1 MMKICAVL
9 FIIWFT
15 CEVLYMLV
23 IMPRMIKRPRRAP
36 FLGVY
41 YAHRGFHDNRLDA
54 PENSLKA
61 FKRAVQKGYGIELDI
76 QLSKDKIPVVFH
88 DFTLDR
94 MCGIKGKVNEYTF
107 AQLQQFK
114 LGSSEER
121 IPSLAQVLELVDGKV
136 PLIVELK
143 IEWTDLS
150 LCPVADA
157 LLREYKGIYC
167 VESFNPLGLLW
178 YRKHNKRV
186 MRGQLSDAFA
196 KDKNKK
202 LQGILYWA
210 LENLLFNFLT
220 KPDFIAYNYRFY
232 RNKSRAIC
240 RYVYGGL
247 AVAWTIRSQE
257 DLKQRQ
263 EDFDLFIFDSFTPE
277 EKTMNREE
285 KQRIKEKNRITD
297 ERREDKTEASCT
309 NNESVEDKTH
319 AELLEELD
327 EYVWNRDIPDV
338 DQIKTVTHSL
348 YRQSPEEYEL
358 DKEALWKSILVD
370 AGVACAETK
379 NTEASDHAKAASA
392 NANQSETNSSGKK
405 HGIFRHPARVAGI
418 AAAALVMLFVG
429 LNTITYA
436 TDRMNFIQY
445 VGSRDNKNMFRVTGD
460 AQPMSVTSE
469 SEPYYSW
476 SDVPVEYREHLLV
489 PRHIPED
496 MSLYTITAS
505 LTGGGKYL
513 AVRYVDASGKRY
525 LDVNIQ
531 INDKEAVSFQ
541 TVVMPD
547 NCTLTK
553 EQDYNGV
560 KVQFYVNTED
570 DQIATFIKDNC
581 YYNFCG
587 NVTQEEMQL
596 VVEDML
602 RVK

>member
-1 MMKICAVL
+1 MMKIFAVL

-15 CEVLYMLV
+15 CEVLYMLA

-36 FLGVY
+36 FQGVY

-143 IEWTDLS
+143 IDWTDLS
-150 LCPVADA
+150 LCPIADA

-178 YRKHNKRV
+178 YRKHKKRV
-186 MRGQLSDAFA
+186 MRGQLSDAFE

-202 LQGILYWA
+202 LQAILYWA

-247 AVAWTIRSQE
+247 AVAWTIQSQE
-257 DLKQRQ
+257 DLNQRQ

-277 EKTMNREE
+277 EKTMNKEE
-285 KQRIKEKNRITD
+285 KQQIKEENRITD
-297 ERREDKTEASCT
+297 EARKDKTEAPCA
-309 NNESVEDKTH
+309 NNESAEDKTH

-327 EYVWNRDIPDV
+327 EYAWNRDIPDV

-358 DKEALWKSILVD
+358 NKEALWKSILVD
-370 AGVACAETK
+370 AGVACAEAQ
-379 NTEASDHAKAASA
+379 NAEASDPAKAASA
-392 NANQSETNSSGKK
+392 NANQNKKNSSGKK
-405 HGIFRHPARVAGI
+405 RGIFRHPARVAGI
-418 AAAALVMLFVG
+418 AAAALVMLFIG

-460 AQPMSVTSE
+460 AQQMSVTSE
-469 SEPYYSW
+469 SELYYSW

-505 LTGGGKYL
+505 TTENDVTFFVHYLDAGGK
-513 AVRYVDASGKRY
+513 KY
-525 LDVNIQ
+525 LDVNID
-531 INDKEAVSFQ
+531 IKSNADFSFQ
-541 TVVMPD
+541 TYVMPE
-547 NCTLTK
+547 NCKLVK
-553 EQDYNGV
+553 EQNYDGV
-560 KVQFYVNTED
+560 KVQFYTNAED
-570 DQIATFIKDNC
+570 DMVATFIKDNC
-581 YYNFCG
+581 YYNFYG
-587 NVTQEEMQL
+587 TVSQEEMQL
-596 VVEDML
+596 VVEDTLAM
-602 RVK
+602 K